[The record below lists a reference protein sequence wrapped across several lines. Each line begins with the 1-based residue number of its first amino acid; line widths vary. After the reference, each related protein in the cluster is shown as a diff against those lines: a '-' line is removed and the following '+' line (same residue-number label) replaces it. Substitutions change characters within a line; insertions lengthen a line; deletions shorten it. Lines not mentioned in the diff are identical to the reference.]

1 MKQGPNTLVDR
12 FGRTHDYLRIS
23 LTERC
28 NLRCFYCMPE
38 EGIPLRPKS
47 HFMRTEEV
55 LEMAETFVEMG
66 VKKIRLTGGE
76 PLIRKDA
83 EQIIRGLGQLPV
95 ELAITT
101 NGILVDRFIP
111 VFKEVGLKAINVSL
125 DSLDRERMERIT
137 RRDYYDRIMSNIE
150 LLLEDDFHVKVNV
163 VLMRGTNDDEIIDFV
178 NWTKDRDVHIR
189 FIEFMPFDGN
199 SWKPEKGVGFDEI
212 LSKVQ
217 LCYGPEHV
225 HRTEDAPN
233 DTARN
238 FRISGYKGTFAVIAS
253 VTNPF
258 CDSCNRIRLTADG
271 KIKNCLF
278 SKSETDL
285 LTAMRNGADIR
296 PMIIDSV
303 IHKKAVRGGM
313 TTMEQLADPNQHS
326 RNRSMVAIG
335 G

>member
-1 MKQGPNTLVDR
+1 
-12 FGRTHDYLRIS
+12 
-23 LTERC
+23 
-28 NLRCFYCMPE
+28 MPE

-55 LEMAETFVEMG
+55 LQMAETFVEMG
-66 VKKIRLTGGE
+66 VKKIRITGGE
-76 PLIRKDA
+76 PLVRKDA
-83 EQIIRGLGQLPV
+83 EQVIRGLSKLPV

-125 DSLDRERMERIT
+125 DTLDRKRMEHIT
-137 RRDYYDRIMSNIE
+137 RRDYYGRIMSNIE
-150 LLLEDDFHVKVNV
+150 LLLKDDFHVKVNV

-178 NWTKDRDVHIR
+178 NWTKDRDVHVR

-199 SWKPEKGVGFDEI
+199 SWKSDKGVGFDEI
-212 LSKVQ
+212 ISKVD
-217 LCYGPEHV
+217 LCFGKENLQ
-225 HRTEDAPN
+225 RIQDAPN

-278 SKSETDL
+278 SNSETDL
-285 LTAMRNGADIR
+285 LTAFREGQDIR

-303 IHKKAVRGGM
+303 MHKKSVRAGM
-313 TTMEQLADPNQHS
+313 VSYEDLADPDKHT
-326 RNRSMVAIG
+326 RNRSMISIG